1 MELDYYHEKVN
12 VRVVS
17 RVAEQQ
23 KLVNFNK
30 IPEMLGYDAEYP
42 ADHPK
47 GNFRHLCQ
55 NNRKN

>member
-23 KLVNFNK
+23 KLVNFKK
-30 IPEMLGYDAEYP
+30 IPEMLGYDGEHP
-42 ADHPK
+42 TDHPK
-47 GNFRHLCQ
+47 GNF
-55 NNRKN
+55 